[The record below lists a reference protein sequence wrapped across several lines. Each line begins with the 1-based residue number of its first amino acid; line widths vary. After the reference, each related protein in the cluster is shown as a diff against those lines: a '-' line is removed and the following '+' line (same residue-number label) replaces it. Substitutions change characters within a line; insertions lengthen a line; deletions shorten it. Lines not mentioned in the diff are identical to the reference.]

1 MSSTSLDK
9 SCKSFEESI
18 SKQLQDKSINITNIV
33 NDLQRE
39 MSNAVQ
45 QLKLLQGFLILLYV
59 LIKIFFLNIGIIF
72 LYILNLVNKYITSKF
87 YNIDLFFYYN
97 IKQNITT
104 KFYDLDLFFYLH
116 IEQKYHLFF

>member
-1 MSSTSLDK
+1 MKTTKRKWTFSTTGLIYFKLFFFKNIKSGMSSTSLDK

-45 QLKLLQGFLILLYV
+45 QLKLLQGFL
-59 LIKIFFLNIGIIF
+59 
-72 LYILNLVNKYITSKF
+72 
-87 YNIDLFFYYN
+87 
-97 IKQNITT
+97 
-104 KFYDLDLFFYLH
+104 
-116 IEQKYHLFF
+116 